1 MIYFLL
7 KNKKGYLKQIQKG
20 EFQVVDG
27 IGSYLKAYKFACE
40 KSALVFKEANKLDDF
55 DVIEVRCL

>member
-7 KNKKGYLKQIQKG
+7 KNEKGYLKQMKKG
-20 EFQVVDG
+20 EPQVVYG
-27 IGSYLKAYKFACE
+27 IASYLKAYKFSCE

-55 DVIEVRCL
+55 DVVEVRCL